1 MAWYDQVVHPDCPS
15 EPQLTTAGPNVATC
29 AGTHPEP
36 LQAENRN
43 YGVRC
48 SSRERALHAPYPEPC
63 SEHNW
68 GLPVPGGDA
77 DVAPESPVDELS
89 EKHKLILIKR
99 EVAADNEFPSRPS
112 DVPSKAEAALIVQIP
127 PNSQAKFSHHQRSH
141 RNAPPK
147 IWAHRGLRHHHC
159 RRGWRRVTHSRLAS
173 ESCRW

>member
-36 LQAENRN
+36 LQAENLN
-43 YGVRC
+43 HGVRC
-48 SSRERALHAPYPEPC
+48 SSRERALHAPHPEPC

-99 EVAADNEFPSRPS
+99 DGDDRNRKKDRNGGSACEFLRPAQRRPGALLCIAPHFLTPS
-112 DVPSKAEAALIVQIP
+112 
-127 PNSQAKFSHHQRSH
+127 SHGVS
-141 RNAPPK
+141 
-147 IWAHRGLRHHHC
+147 
-159 RRGWRRVTHSRLAS
+159 
-173 ESCRW
+173 